1 MELEVCGL
9 DDIEEKVVTTNIT
22 PYFNAIAPQVFM
34 MMTEEISL
42 VY

>member
-1 MELEVCGL
+1 M
-9 DDIEEKVVTTNIT
+9 DDKVMARTRV
-22 PYFNAIAPQVFM
+22 YLHAVAPQVFM

>member
-1 MELEVCGL
+1 MELEVCGMEDM
-9 DDIEEKVVTTNIT
+9 DDKDMAKTS
-22 PYFNAIAPQVFM
+22 PYLHAVAPQVFM